1 MAAGTGAASGHT
13 GRGSS
18 AALQSS
24 LDRRFQG
31 VSNTMESI
39 QGLSNWCIE
48 NKKYHTLIV
57 RYWMK
62 WMKKSAASHRLNLF
76 YVANDVIQNCKRKN
90 AIIYRTAFSEVLP
103 EAARLIKDS
112 KVRRSVERILTI
124 WEERSVY
131 PEELI
136 SELKAGLARKAP
148 PSAQSSAP
156 PNPKAA
162 LKSKILA
169 EFAPQAFIEKLS
181 QHSRSLEDTELKEKQ
196 LAALRVDVCST
207 EALKR
212 LKDKAGGKKFSKDF
226 EEGSTKLQ
234 DFVGFLEKQLK
245 GGLPLLEALSNADVF
260 YEMQYKEVKII
271 ANAYKTFANRVTH
284 LKRKLDALKSTLP
297 GLDDSPVPS
306 PSEDAPFPTGSE
318 SPFHGMGAVPDTD
331 LDGRAMDGGDE
342 VGIALGD
349 VPSPLSS
356 PGASPLT
363 DVPHGEKDNRDVED
377 MELSEGEETG
387 SPGIIVEEQVAK
399 PAPIPE
405 PDPATVPAKPLLAH
419 ERNPVK
425 QSPPPMTPA
434 SPVTSVSPE
443 TSATT
448 AAPVTP
454 ATPATPAPVLPVNLA
469 NVDLGKI
476 SSILSSLT
484 SAMKNTG
491 VSPVSRTSPGT
502 PGTPSAHSSALKSPA
517 AVPGGAAP
525 GPNPLA
531 SILSRV
537 DISPESLLS
546 VLSKTQSPG
555 LQGMS
560 LLQSVAGGSS
570 GPGSAPQ
577 PASTVP
583 PRGLASGPAEAL
595 PVLLAAPEERAPA
608 PPSALTAKPLP
619 GCGYTREPERRRGSE
634 QERESS
640 PPAASFPSSLES
652 KLHKFLQGNPG
663 FRAFNL
669 GLSSGDG
676 QGSSSNSPFL
686 PAENLDGTP
695 VRDEAPGTPTQDE
708 MDEPGPVANPAA
720 SSHNGG
726 IRAGLNADPASLD
739 RVKNLPLSSTG
750 LGPAEFGRRDGHSL
764 SPTAYRSESWGAPN
778 SPPNRYGEGGP
789 NRQEFRH
796 LDAMSG
802 PRDVSQ
808 DGYGLGSGN
817 LPRRMEDFYDG
828 RSEGAGGERRGITA
842 AAGRPIRWTGAEEG
856 RGSKPNA
863 LQHDGPH
870 YQHIET
876 LVSPSSCGEGTPVG
890 ILGYNSQRRPS
901 GERIQTVESI
911 RVIGRGMRP
920 HGRGGET
927 GPRPSLGRGGG
938 WYGEAYVEGAGAH
951 PRNPGPGPHGRP
963 DDDSRQAFP
972 FEERGRVPYPGR
984 DPHPP
989 RHPAHIPPS
998 DFFSSPPPPIPPPPP
1013 PPIPQLPP
1021 PPKDFPGPP
1030 SSVMVGGVLVPVDR
1044 PLSQPPSRGGE
1055 REERSGPVNSTTPP
1069 ALFKDLPHH
1078 GAVKD
1083 HFPSRQGPPLHRP
1096 GSSGPHPSLLGRVR
1110 EGPSPRPPRCPSPL
1124 PRSKPPTCRRTSTPH
1139 AAPLPTST
1147 ATDSLPPRSCARPT
1161 PITEPS
1167 SAHRTTSL
1175 ARTCPPSH
1183 IGHPSAGT
1191 TPAPRTP
1198 PTSTTNRRS
1207 AEASGPG
1214 LILAGPRE
1222 GGSAEVPSTP
1232 QKGHTYPRA
1241 TDPSDTTPSDTR
1253 RYVCT
1258 HAFKKGEV
1266 NE

>member
-245 GGLPLLEALSNADVF
+245 GGPPLLEALSNADVF

-306 PSEDAPFPTGSE
+306 PSEDAPSPTGSE
-318 SPFHGMGAVPDTD
+318 SPFHGMGAVPDTH
-331 LDGRAMDGGDE
+331 LDGRAMDGGTRWAS
-342 VGIALGD
+342 ALGD

-583 PRGLASGPAEAL
+583 PRGLTSGPAEAL
-595 PVLLAAPEERAPA
+595 PVPLATPEERAPA
-608 PPSALTAKPLP
+608 PAVGPDGQASAGLRLHA
-619 GCGYTREPERRRGSE
+619 GAREEARERAGARVL
-634 QERESS
+634 S
-640 PPAASFPSSLES
+640 PRPSFPSSLES

-808 DGYGLGSGN
+808 DGYGSDLGTCPAGWRISTTEGVKEQEEREEASQQVSTTPSAPSQPGDCLKSGGEANPLDGSG
-817 LPRRMEDFYDG
+817 
-828 RSEGAGGERRGITA
+828 GGEGGEQAQRLAARRA
-842 AAGRPIRWTGAEEG
+842 ALPAH
-856 RGSKPNA
+856 
-863 LQHDGPH
+863 Q
-870 YQHIET
+870 T

-890 ILGYNSQRRPS
+890 ILGYNRPTRPS

-938 WYGEAYVEGAGAH
+938 WYGEAYAEGAGAH

-1110 EGPSPRPPRCPSPL
+1110 EGPSPPPSSLPLPSPPLETSHLPPNQHPPRSPPPHLHGHRQPPSPILRPPHPDHRAQLRPPHHQPRPHMPPLSHRPPLRGHHPRPPHPAHFDHEPPFRGGKRPGPHFSGPPRGGFGGSPFY
-1124 PRSKPPTCRRTSTPH
+1124 PPKRPY
-1139 AAPLPTST
+1139 
-1147 ATDSLPPRSCARPT
+1147 LPPR
-1161 PITEPS
+1161 
-1167 SAHRTTSL
+1167 
-1175 ARTCPPSH
+1175 
-1183 IGHPSAGT
+1183 
-1191 TPAPRTP
+1191 
-1198 PTSTTNRRS
+1198 
-1207 AEASGPG
+1207 
-1214 LILAGPRE
+1214 
-1222 GGSAEVPSTP
+1222 
-1232 QKGHTYPRA
+1232 Y
-1241 TDPSDTTPSDTR
+1241 
-1253 RYVCT
+1253 
-1258 HAFKKGEV
+1258 
-1266 NE
+1266 